1 MPAFTRIS
9 AVRDD
14 TDQWQIDPAELF
26 IPPPPLPAEHDEM
39 INELVKLLLEQLE
52 DMRAQVADLRQDR
65 DHWREAFEA
74 TQRRLPSTS
83 ATGLL
88 RSRKLTL
95 PVRRCGCPAGRR

>member
-1 MPAFTRIS
+1 
-9 AVRDD
+9 
-14 TDQWQIDPAELF
+14 
-26 IPPPPLPAEHDEM
+26 M